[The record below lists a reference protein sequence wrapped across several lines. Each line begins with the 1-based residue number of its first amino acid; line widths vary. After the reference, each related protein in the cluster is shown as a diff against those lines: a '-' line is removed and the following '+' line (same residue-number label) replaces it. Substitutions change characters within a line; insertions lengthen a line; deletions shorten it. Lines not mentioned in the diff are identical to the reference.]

1 METKR
6 TPLSELHPAED
17 NPRSI
22 TDRKFN
28 QLIDSLLVLP
38 KMLELRPIVHDGTG
52 TSLGGNMRLRAL
64 TAIAALTPEQLTAR
78 LSSLRD
84 FQRKSKAQ
92 QKSLLAWWMAWL
104 AAPTAP
110 AIAADELTEGEKR
123 EFIIK
128 DNASFGDWDWDK
140 LSTEWDT
147 SDLQDWGLD
156 VWDDTPAEENAG
168 AVDFG
173 GGLSTRGRE
182 GDEEYNAFVDK
193 FKQKLTTDDCYTPAP
208 VYDAVLDFVRGLT
221 PLQGREVV
229 RPFYP
234 GGDYENLTQYP
245 KGCIVVDNP
254 PFSILSKIV
263 RFFCANG
270 IDFFIFGPALTLF
283 TAADCDVTYLVANCY
298 IEYENGAV
306 VRTGFITNIIPDLR
320 IWCCPQLKEAV
331 EAAQEKEDATKQLFV
346 YPDNIV
352 TAATL
357 GKLTVHATELRIRKK
372 SCEYIK
378 ESDSAK
384 EQGRSLYG
392 GGFILSDRAAA
403 ERAAAERA
411 AAERA
416 AAERA
421 AATRLNLSE
430 REREIIARLDAQDT
444 D

>member
-140 LSTEWDT
+140 LSTEWDA

-168 AVDFG
+168 A
-173 GGLSTRGRE
+173 E
-182 GDEEYNAFVDK
+182 GEEIPNDLDASQKDAPFVCKITFPNAASMTKFVMTYKDILEK
-193 FKQKLTTDDCYTPAP
+193 
-208 VYDAVLDFVRGLT
+208 
-221 PLQGREVV
+221 E
-229 RPFYP
+229 YP
-234 GGDYENLTQYP
+234 GIL
-245 KGCIVVDNP
+245 
-254 PFSILSKIV
+254 FSES
-263 RFFCANG
+263 G
-270 IDFFIFGPALTLF
+270 G
-283 TAADCDVTYLVANCY
+283 
-298 IEYENGAV
+298 
-306 VRTGFITNIIPDLR
+306 
-320 IWCCPQLKEAV
+320 
-331 EAAQEKEDATKQLFV
+331 
-346 YPDNIV
+346 
-352 TAATL
+352 
-357 GKLTVHATELRIRKK
+357 EL
-372 SCEYIK
+372 
-378 ESDSAK
+378 
-384 EQGRSLYG
+384 
-392 GGFILSDRAAA
+392 
-403 ERAAAERA
+403 
-411 AAERA
+411 
-416 AAERA
+416 
-421 AATRLNLSE
+421 
-430 REREIIARLDAQDT
+430 
-444 D
+444 